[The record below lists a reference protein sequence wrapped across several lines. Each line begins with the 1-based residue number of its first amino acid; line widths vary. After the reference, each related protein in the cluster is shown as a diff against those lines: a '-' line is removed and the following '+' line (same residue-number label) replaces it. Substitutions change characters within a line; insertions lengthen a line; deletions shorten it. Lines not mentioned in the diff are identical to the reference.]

1 MSAPRNAQSSTR
13 LPSPNSSNSLRLT
26 TGSFKRSPFITLIS
40 LFPFD
45 RSLPISTIKPTA
57 ELNPPYGGPLVDLHV
72 SDVRA
77 AEMKVSAKDFTSLT
91 LDERGLCD
99 LELLAVG
106 GFSPLKGFMGK
117 ADYERVVAEMRLV
130 DGTLWPLP
138 VTLPVTPS
146 EGIAVGKTLALRDVY
161 GNLLAFLHV
170 EEIYAFDKENEA
182 KHAYGTTDAKHPA
195 VAYLNKQ
202 PGHYAA
208 GKLEVLRTPPHYD
221 FVELRR
227 TPAELR
233 EHFKSLG
240 WNKVVAFQTRNPLHR
255 AHEELTKRAAEQ
267 IGGGLLIH
275 PVVGVTK
282 PGDVD
287 HYTRVRCYRALVD
300 NYYEP
305 GTVVLSLLPLAMRMA
320 GPREVL
326 LHAIIRRNHG
336 CTDFIVGRDHA
347 GPGNDSTGKPFYT
360 PYAAQESM
368 AKYKDEIGMGMVDFK
383 QMVYL
388 PDENRYAPVD
398 EVPAGVKTADISG
411 TQVRDDYLAK
421 GLQLPEWFSRPAVA
435 EVLNETSPPKFRQGL
450 TIWFTGLSGSGKS
463 TVAHG
468 LVERLAEYGRNVSA
482 LDGDE
487 IRTHLSKGLGFS
499 KEDRDTNIRRVGYVA
514 GLVAQHGGTTLC
526 SVISPYKAV
535 RDEARKT
542 SKGNFVEV
550 YCDTPIDVCE
560 KRDVKGLY
568 AKARNAVKEG
578 KPMGFTGVDD
588 PYEPPVNPE
597 VTLDTSEQSVEQC
610 VDVIVAKL
618 LELGYVLPHGHIA

>member
-1 MSAPRNAQSSTR
+1 
-13 LPSPNSSNSLRLT
+13 
-26 TGSFKRSPFITLIS
+26 
-40 LFPFD
+40 
-45 RSLPISTIKPTA
+45 
-57 ELNPPYGGPLVDLHV
+57 
-72 SDVRA
+72 
-77 AEMKVSAKDFTSLT
+77 MKATAKDFASLT

-106 GFSPLKGFMGK
+106 GFSPLKGFLGK
-117 ADYERVVAEMRLV
+117 ADYEKVVGEMRLA

-138 VTLPVTPS
+138 VTLPVKPGD
-146 EGIAVGKTLALRDVY
+146 GIAEGKPLALRDVY

-170 EEIYAFDKENEA
+170 EEIFEYDKENEA
-182 KHAYGTTDAKHPA
+182 RNSYGSLDAKHPA
-195 VAYLNKQ
+195 VAHLNRQ
-202 PGHYAA
+202 PSHYAA
-208 GKLEVLRTPPHYD
+208 GRLEVIRVPPHYD
-221 FVELRR
+221 FVDLRR
-227 TPAELR
+227 TPSELR
-233 EHFKSLG
+233 EHFNSLG
-240 WNKVVAFQTRNPLHR
+240 WSKIVAFQTRNPLHR

-326 LHAIIRRNHG
+326 LHAIIRRNYG
-336 CTDFIVGRDHA
+336 CTHFIVGRDHA
-347 GPGNDSTGKPFYT
+347 GPGNDSTGKPFYS

-368 AKYKDEIGMGMVDFK
+368 GKYAAEIGMDMVDFK
-383 QMVYL
+383 QMVFL
-388 PDENRYAPVD
+388 PDENRYSPVD
-398 EVPAGVKTADISG
+398 EVPKGVKTADISG
-411 TQVRDDYLAK
+411 TQVRDNYLAK

-435 EVLNETSPPKFRQGL
+435 EILGEMNPPRFRQGV

-463 TVAHG
+463 TIAHATI
-468 LVERLAEYGRNVSA
+468 ERMAEFGRNCSL

-514 GLVAQHGGTTLC
+514 GMVTQHGGTTLC
-526 SVISPYKAV
+526 SVISPYRSI
-535 RDEARKT
+535 RDEARKM

-550 YCDTPIDVCE
+550 YCDTPIEVCE
-560 KRDVKGLY
+560 QRDVKGMY
-568 AKARNAVKEG
+568 SKARAAVADG

-588 PYEPPVNPE
+588 PYEPPANPE
-597 VTLDTSEQSVEQC
+597 VTLDTSKLSVQEC
-610 VDVIVAKL
+610 VNAIINKL
-618 LELGYVLPHGHIA
+618 LELGYVLPHGHIVE

>member
-1 MSAPRNAQSSTR
+1 
-13 LPSPNSSNSLRLT
+13 
-26 TGSFKRSPFITLIS
+26 
-40 LFPFD
+40 
-45 RSLPISTIKPTA
+45 
-57 ELNPPYGGPLVDLHV
+57 
-72 SDVRA
+72 
-77 AEMKVSAKDFTSLT
+77 MKATAKDFASIT
-91 LDERGLCD
+91 LDERALCD

-106 GFSPLKGFMGK
+106 GFSPLQGFLGK
-117 ADYERVVAEMRLV
+117 ADYDRVVGEMRLA

-138 VTLPVTPS
+138 VTLSVTPG
-146 EGIAVGKTLALRDVY
+146 EGVAPGKTLALRDVY

-170 EEIYAFDKENEA
+170 EEIYAIDKEAEA
-182 KHAYGTTDAKHPA
+182 KGAYGTTDATHPS
-195 VAYLNKQ
+195 VAYLNRQ

-208 GKLEVLRTPPHYD
+208 GRLEVLRVPPHYD
-221 FVELRR
+221 FVSLRR

-233 EHFKSLG
+233 EHFQSLG

-287 HYTRVRCYRALVD
+287 HYTRVRCYRALVETA
-300 NYYEP
+300 YEP
-305 GTVVLSLLPLAMRMA
+305 GSVVLSLLPLAMRMA
-320 GPREVL
+320 GPREAL
-326 LHAIIRRNHG
+326 FHAIIRRNFG
-336 CTDFIVGRDHA
+336 CTDLIVGRDHA
-347 GPGNDSTGKPFYT
+347 GPGKDSTGKPFYG
-360 PYAAQESM
+360 PYDAQQFMETHGP
-368 AKYKDEIGMGMVDFK
+368 EIGMGMVDFK

-388 PDENRYAPVD
+388 PDEARYCPVD

-421 GLQLPEWFSRPAVA
+421 GLPLPDWFSRPAVA
-435 EVLNETSPPKFRQGL
+435 EILNETSPPKFRQGL

-463 TVAHG
+463 TISHA
-468 LVERLAEYGRNVSA
+468 LVERLAEFGRNVST

-514 GLVAQHGGTTLC
+514 GMVAQHGGTTLC
-526 SVISPYKAV
+526 SVISPYRSV
-535 RDEARKT
+535 RDEARKA

-550 YCDTPIDVCE
+550 YCSTPIEVCE
-560 KRDVKGLY
+560 QRDVKGMY
-568 AKARNAVKEG
+568 AKARAAVAEG

-597 VTLDTSEQSVEQC
+597 VTLDTGDLPVEDC
-610 VDVIVAKL
+610 AEVIVQKL
-618 LELGYVLPHGHIA
+618 LAMGYILPQGQHSA

>member
-1 MSAPRNAQSSTR
+1 MPKQPAA
-13 LPSPNSSNSLRLT
+13 T
-26 TGSFKRSPFITLIS
+26 TAG
-40 LFPFD
+40 
-45 RSLPISTIKPTA
+45 
-57 ELNPPYGGPLVDLHV
+57 ELNPPYGGALVNLIVPDE
-72 SDVRA
+72 RA
-77 AEMKVSAKDFTSLT
+77 AEMKATAKDFASVT

-106 GFSPLKGFMGK
+106 GFSPLKTFLGQ
-117 ADYERVVAEMRLV
+117 ADYRRVVAEMRLA

-138 VTLPVTPS
+138 VTLPVTPGDGVA
-146 EGIAVGKTLALRDVY
+146 EGKPLALRDVY

-170 EEIYAFDKENEA
+170 EEIYAYDKDEEA
-182 KHAYGTTDAKHPA
+182 KGAYGSTDAKHPA
-195 VAYLNKQ
+195 VAHLQ
-202 PGHYAA
+202 RQAGHYAS
-208 GKLEVLRTPPHYD
+208 GRLEVIRVPPHYD
-221 FVELRR
+221 FVDIRR

-233 EHFKSLG
+233 DHFKGLG
-240 WNKVVAFQTRNPLHR
+240 WSRIVAFQTRNPLHR
-255 AHEELTKRAAEQ
+255 AHEELTKRAAQQ

-300 NYYEP
+300 NYYEN

-326 LHAIIRRNHG
+326 LHAIIRRNYG
-336 CTDFIVGRDHA
+336 CTHFIVGRDHA
-347 GPGNDSTGKPFYT
+347 GPGNDSTGKPFYE

-368 AKYKDEIGMGMVDFK
+368 AKHKAEIGMEMVDFK
-383 QMVYL
+383 LMVYL
-388 PDENRYAPVD
+388 PDEARYCPVD
-398 EVPAGVKTADISG
+398 EVPAGAKTANISG
-411 TQVRDDYLAK
+411 TQVREDYLAK

-435 EVLNETSPPKFRQGL
+435 EILNETSPPKFRQGM

-463 TVAHG
+463 TVAHA
-468 LVERLAEYGRNVSA
+468 LIERLAEYGRNCSL

-526 SVISPYKAV
+526 SVISPYRAI
-535 RDEARKT
+535 RDEARKM

-550 YCDTPIDVCE
+550 YCNTPVEVCE
-560 KRDVKGLY
+560 QRDVKGMY
-568 AKARNAVKEG
+568 AKARAAVAAG

-588 PYEPPVNPE
+588 PYEPPANPE
-597 VTLDTSEQSVEQC
+597 ITIDTGGLGVQEC
-610 VDVIVAKL
+610 VDAIVTKL
-618 LELGYVLPHGHIA
+618 LDLGYILPHGHIAK

>member
-1 MSAPRNAQSSTR
+1 MNT
-13 LPSPNSSNSLRLT
+13 
-26 TGSFKRSPFITLIS
+26 
-40 LFPFD
+40 
-45 RSLPISTIKPTA
+45 
-57 ELNPPYGGPLVDLHV
+57 PYGGSLVDLIA
-72 SDVRA
+72 SDARA
-77 AEMKVSAKDFTSLT
+77 AEMKATAKDVASLT

-106 GFSPLKGFMGK
+106 AFSPLKGFLGK
-117 ADYERVVAEMRLV
+117 ADYDRVVAEMRLA

-138 VTLPVTPS
+138 VTLPVTPGNGVE
-146 EGIAVGKTLALRDVY
+146 EGKPLALRDVY
-161 GNLLAFLHV
+161 GNLLGFLHV
-170 EEIYAFDKENEA
+170 EEIYAYEA
-182 KHAYGTTDAKHPA
+182 RGAYGTTDAKHPA
-195 VAYLNKQ
+195 VAHLNRQ

-208 GKLEVLRTPPHYD
+208 GRLEVLRTPPHYD

-227 TPAELR
+227 TPKELR
-233 EHFKSLG
+233 DHFDSLG
-240 WNKVVAFQTRNPLHR
+240 WTKVVAFQTRNPLHR

-287 HYTRVRCYRALVD
+287 HFTRVRCYRALVD

-305 GTVVLSLLPLAMRMA
+305 GAVVLSLLPLAMRMA

-336 CTDFIVGRDHA
+336 CTHFIVGRDHA
-347 GPGNDSTGKPFYT
+347 GPGNDSTGKPFYP

-368 AKYKDEIGMGMVDFK
+368 GAHQKEIGMEMVDFK

-388 PDENRYAPVD
+388 PDENRYTPVD

-411 TQVRDDYLAK
+411 TQVRDNYLAK

-435 EVLNETSPPKFRQGL
+435 EILNETSPPKFRQGL

-463 TVAHG
+463 TVAHA
-468 LVERLAEYGRNVSA
+468 LIERLAEFGRNVSA

-526 SVISPYKAV
+526 SVISPYRAV

-550 YCDTPIDVCE
+550 FCDTPLDVCE

-568 AKARNAVKEG
+568 AKARNAVAEG

-588 PYEPPVNPE
+588 PYEAPVNPE
-597 VTLDTSEQSVEQC
+597 VTIDTSKLGVQECADKIIE
-610 VDVIVAKL
+610 KL
-618 LELGYVLPHGHIA
+618 LELGYILPHGHIVE

>member
-1 MSAPRNAQSSTR
+1 M
-13 LPSPNSSNSLRLT
+13 NS
-26 TGSFKRSPFITLIS
+26 
-40 LFPFD
+40 
-45 RSLPISTIKPTA
+45 
-57 ELNPPYGGPLVDLHV
+57 PYGGTLVNLLVD
-72 SDVRA
+72 DARA
-77 AEMKVSAKDFTSLT
+77 DEMKATAKDHASLT

-106 GFSPLKGFMGK
+106 GFSPLTGFLGRK
-117 ADYERVVAEMRLV
+117 DYQSVVADGRLA

-138 VTLPVTPS
+138 VNLPVNVGNS
-146 EGIAVGKTLALRDVY
+146 VEEGKPLALRDVY

-170 EEIYAFDKENEA
+170 EEVYTYDKEAEA
-182 KHAYGTTDAKHPA
+182 KGAYGTTDARHPA
-195 VAYLNKQ
+195 VAHLNKQ

-208 GKLEVLRTPPHYD
+208 GKLEVIRVPPHYD
-221 FVELRR
+221 FVEIRR

-240 WNKVVAFQTRNPLHR
+240 WNKIVAFQTRNPLHR

-287 HYTRVRCYRALVD
+287 HFTRVRCYRALVD

-305 GTVVLSLLPLAMRMA
+305 GSVVLSLLPLAMRMA

-326 LHAIIRRNHG
+326 LHAIIRRNYG

-347 GPGNDSTGKPFYT
+347 GPGKDSTGKPFYE
-360 PYAAQESM
+360 PYAAQESLQ
-368 AKYKDEIGMGMVDFK
+368 KHSSEIGMGMVDFK

-388 PDENRYAPVD
+388 PVEQRYCPVD
-398 EVPAGVKTADISG
+398 EVPPGVKTADISG

-421 GLQLPEWFSRPAVA
+421 GLPLPDWFSRPAVA
-435 EVLNETSPPKFRQGL
+435 AILNETSPPRFRQGM

-463 TVAHG
+463 TVSHA
-468 LVERLAEYGRNVSA
+468 LIERLAEYGRNVSV

-499 KEDRDTNIRRVGYVA
+499 KEDRDTNIHRVGYVA
-514 GLVAQHGGTTLC
+514 GLVAEHGGTTIC
-526 SVISPYKAV
+526 AVISPYRET
-535 RDEARKT
+535 RDHARKL

-550 YCDTPIDVCE
+550 YCDTPIEVCE

-568 AKARNAVKEG
+568 AKARAGEIK
-578 KPMGFTGVDD
+578 GFTGVDD
-588 PYEPPVNPE
+588 PYEAPLNPE
-597 VTLDTSEQSVEQC
+597 VTIDTSKLGVQEC
-610 VDVIVAKL
+610 ADKIIAKL
-618 LELGYVLPHGHIA
+618 TELGYILPHGHIPA